1 MSLKSE
7 LIKKYELIIHDC
19 WENIINLYDKFADK
33 FNLPIRKGSE
43 FGTSYYI
50 PAFQPDEDFEIT
62 VENLLKKF
70 KLEIIK
76 KWFIPIYH
84 GDLICRLLTSQEDIE
99 DIIIDRRYR
108 KMGYGSK
115 ILQMIIDFAKKKKVD
130 CIEVCT
136 KKDNKIAQ
144 GLYLKFGFKD
154 RKNIALRLW
163 LKQG

>member
-1 MSLKSE
+1 MSE
-7 LIKKYELIIHDC
+7 LEKINEFRKEFCGKHHKPIAQGDWDRIKKQIYVIRYVEEELIGLATMFI
-19 WENIINLYDKFADK
+19 
-33 FNLPIRKGSE
+33 
-43 FGTSYYI
+43 
-50 PAFQPDEDFEIT
+50 
-62 VENLLKKF
+62 VESLTKKA
-70 KLEIIK
+70 
-76 KWFIPIYH
+76 
-84 GDLICRLLTSQEDIE
+84 LIIE